1 MITELK
7 PIRKRATQVELSHK
21 ELEIIQRFLFRS
33 LVEVMQELNTYREV
47 PHHDAFYKEA
57 KAERETIIRL
67 QMKIDSAVLDA

>member
-7 PIRKRATQVELSHK
+7 PIRKRSTQVELSHK

-33 LVEVMQELNTYREV
+33 LVEVMQELNTYREI
-47 PHHDAFYKEA
+47 PQHDAFYKEA

-67 QMKIDSAVLDA
+67 QMKIDSALIDA